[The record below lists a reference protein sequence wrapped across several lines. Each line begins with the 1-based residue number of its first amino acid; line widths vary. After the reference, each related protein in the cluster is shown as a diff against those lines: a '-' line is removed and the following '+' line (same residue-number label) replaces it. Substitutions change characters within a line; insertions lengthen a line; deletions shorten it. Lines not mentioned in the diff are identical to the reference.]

1 MKCPFCY
8 SDDVRVIDTRELKS
22 GFEIR
27 RRRECLSCGKRFT
40 TYERIEEHPIL
51 VVKKSGE
58 REFFKRDKLMAG
70 IQKAC
75 EKRPV
80 SVSVIDKIVDKIEYT
95 LFQLGKREV
104 SSVTIGQMV
113 MDELKKIDQVAYVRF
128 ASVYKEFKD
137 VEEFLIE
144 LESLKE
150 KRRKGGG
157 EK

>member
-1 MKCPFCY
+1 MKCPFCH
-8 SDDVRVIDTRELKS
+8 SENVRVIDTRELKN

-51 VVKKSGE
+51 VVKKNGE
-58 REFFKRDKLMAG
+58 REFFKREKLMAG
-70 IQKAC
+70 IEKAC

-80 SVSVIDKIVDKIEYT
+80 SASTIDKIVDKIEQS

-104 SSVTIGQMV
+104 SSVIIGQMV
-113 MDELKKIDQVAYVRF
+113 MDELKKVDQVAYVRF

-137 VEEFLIE
+137 VEEFLLE
-144 LESLKE
+144 LKSLKT
-150 KRRKGGG
+150 KNGG

>member
-1 MKCPFCY
+1 MKCPFCH
-8 SDDVRVIDTRELKS
+8 SENVRVIDTRELKN

-51 VVKKSGE
+51 VVKKNGE
-58 REFFKRDKLMAG
+58 REFFKREKLMAG
-70 IQKAC
+70 IEKAC

-80 SVSVIDKIVDKIEYT
+80 SASTIDKIVDKIEQS

-104 SSVTIGQMV
+104 SSVIIGQMV
-113 MDELKKIDQVAYVRF
+113 MEELKKVDQVAYVRF

-137 VEEFLIE
+137 VEEFLLE
-144 LESLKE
+144 LKSLKI
-150 KRRKGGG
+150 KNGGG
-157 EK
+157 K